1 MNDDTSCAGELPS
14 GTFIGRDAFRERVRA
29 GLSAAA
35 AEGWA
40 ELVLCDADFHDWPLG
55 ERAVVEALTAWVR
68 RAQRLVMLAKTY
80 DEVPRQ
86 HAQFVEWRRLWS
98 HKIECRQ
105 CKEADASEL
114 PSALW
119 SPVRA
124 VQRLDRLH
132 SNGVCGTD
140 PGRRKA
146 LREEID
152 GWLARSTSGF
162 PAYTLGL

>member
-1 MNDDTSCAGELPS
+1 MNDDTSSAGELPS

-98 HKIECRQ
+98 TSSRTT
-105 CKEADASEL
+105 
-114 PSALW
+114 
-119 SPVRA
+119 
-124 VQRLDRLH
+124 
-132 SNGVCGTD
+132 VCT
-140 PGRRKA
+140 A
-146 LREEID
+146 
-152 GWLARSTSGF
+152 
-162 PAYTLGL
+162 

>member
-1 MNDDTSCAGELPS
+1 MNDDTSSAGELPS

-80 DEVPRQ
+80 DEVPRR

-119 SPVRA
+119 SPVWA

-140 PGRRKA
+140 PGRR
-146 LREEID
+146 
-152 GWLARSTSGF
+152 
-162 PAYTLGL
+162 

>member
-1 MNDDTSCAGELPS
+1 M
-14 GTFIGRDAFRERVRA
+14 
-29 GLSAAA
+29 
-35 AEGWA
+35 
-40 ELVLCDADFHDWPLG
+40 
-55 ERAVVEALTAWVR
+55 VEALTAWVR

-119 SPVRA
+119 SPVWA